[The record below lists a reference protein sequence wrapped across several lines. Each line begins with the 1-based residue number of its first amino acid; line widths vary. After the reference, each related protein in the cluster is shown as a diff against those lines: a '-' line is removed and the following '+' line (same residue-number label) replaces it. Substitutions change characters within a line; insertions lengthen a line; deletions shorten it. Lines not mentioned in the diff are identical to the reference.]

1 VFDRWTGSD
10 PRAVFYESRPCRL
23 GIAVAEIVLISIGF
37 IFLVDATIV
46 IWEYQR
52 DRQPE
57 EHEHAGLLSRF
68 LKYVQLSP
76 VFLSI
81 KSRGNP

>member
-1 VFDRWTGSD
+1 M
-10 PRAVFYESRPCRL
+10 
-23 GIAVAEIVLISIGF
+23 VLISIGF

-46 IWEYQR
+46 LWEYQR

-68 LKYVQLSP
+68 LKYVPALLFFFRTLRAE
-76 VFLSI
+76 VDCKLLVC
-81 KSRGNP
+81 

>member
-1 VFDRWTGSD
+1 MNGGIDLD
-10 PRAVFYESRPCRL
+10 PLRPCCM
-23 GIAVAEIVLISIGF
+23 IVAEIVLISIGF

-46 IWEYQR
+46 LWEYQR

-76 VFLSI
+76 LSPEFERR
-81 KSRGNP
+81 SNS

>member
-1 VFDRWTGSD
+1 M
-10 PRAVFYESRPCRL
+10 
-23 GIAVAEIVLISIGF
+23 VLISIGF

-46 IWEYQR
+46 LWEYQR

-68 LKYVQLSP
+68 LKYVTSSLL
-76 VFLSI
+76 FLRNSKGEVI
-81 KSRGNP
+81 RSR